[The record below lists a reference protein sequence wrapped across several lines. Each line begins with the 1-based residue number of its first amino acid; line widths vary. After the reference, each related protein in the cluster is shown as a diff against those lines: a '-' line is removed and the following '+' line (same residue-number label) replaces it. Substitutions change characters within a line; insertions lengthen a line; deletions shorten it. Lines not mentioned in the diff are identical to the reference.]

1 MHKHSHIVKVSP
13 VSPEN
18 KIIEQAGKI
27 VTQKGVI
34 IFPAQYLYG
43 IAVNALDSDAIK
55 KIFVIKKRS
64 LQNPLLVLIKNRQK
78 IDALVSSI
86 PDTAEKLIEKFWP
99 GNVTIVFNASK
110 QVPDLITAETGK
122 IGLRMPLHPVAKA
135 LVDTANYPI
144 TGTSANISDT
154 PATNTIDTI
163 DPYIIQNADMIL
175 DAGKLKTGLGSTV
188 VDITQNPVKI
198 IRHGQIPQSDITR
211 AIQNKT

>member
-43 IAVNALDSDAIK
+43 IAVDALDPEAIK
-55 KIFVIKKRS
+55 KVFSLKKRP

-99 GNVTIVFNASK
+99 GNVTIIFNAAK
-110 QVPDLITAETGK
+110 QVPDLITAGTGK

-135 LVDTANYPI
+135 LVDTVDCPI
-144 TGTSANISDT
+144 TGTSANISGT

-198 IRHGQIPQSDITR
+198 IRQGQTPQSDITR

>member
-43 IAVNALDSDAIK
+43 IAVDALDPEAIK
-55 KIFVIKKRS
+55 KVFSLKKRP

-99 GNVTIVFNASK
+99 GNVTIIFNAAK
-110 QVPDLITAETGK
+110 QVPDLITAGTGK

-135 LVDTANYPI
+135 LVDTVDCPI
-144 TGTSANISDT
+144 TGTSANISGT
-154 PATNTIDTI
+154 PATSTIDTI

-198 IRHGQIPQSDITR
+198 IRQGQTPQSDITR